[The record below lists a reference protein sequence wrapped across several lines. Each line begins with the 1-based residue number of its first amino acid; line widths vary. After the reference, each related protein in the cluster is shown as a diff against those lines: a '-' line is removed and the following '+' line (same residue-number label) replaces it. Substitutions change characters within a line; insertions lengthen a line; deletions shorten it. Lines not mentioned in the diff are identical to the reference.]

1 MRKINMKTAK
11 FFIHPEKRKVVCVI
25 ENCSKDFLNFIWKK
39 TRMDCPQIKPGEGI
53 WRSPQMTKNFLM
65 PDSFTGIATCEEG
78 DEWNEKIGKM
88 IAFNRAKEKWGISF
102 FKRANCFMAEHNKIF
117 EETCDMIDE
126 FGCKLNE
133 NLTNRGNKIQNY
145 FAEMD
150 KTE

>member
-1 MRKINMKTAK
+1 MREINMKTAK

-39 TRMDCPQIKPGEGI
+39 TRMDFPVTEHGEGI
-53 WRSPQMTKNFLM
+53 WVSKKEREFLM
-65 PDSFTGIATCEEG
+65 PDSFTGIATCGEG

-88 IAFNRAKEKWGISF
+88 IAFNRAKEKWGTSF
-102 FKRANCFMAEHNKIF
+102 FKRANRFMAEHNKIF
-117 EETCDMIDE
+117 EETCDIIDE

-150 KTE
+150 KSE

>member
-1 MRKINMKTAK
+1 MREINMKAAK

-25 ENCSKDFLNFIWKK
+25 ENCSEDFLNFIWEK
-39 TRMDCPQIKPGEGI
+39 TRMNNPINRINGG
-53 WRSPQMTKNFLM
+53 WREENSKSFLM

-102 FKRANCFMAEHNKIF
+102 FKRANRFMAEHNKIF

-126 FGCKLNE
+126 FGQKLNE
-133 NLTNRGNKIQNY
+133 NLTNRDNKIQNY
-145 FAEMD
+145 FAEKD
-150 KTE
+150 KAE